1 MLINTA
7 MNEKTCTLTLEGSV
21 DTLSARELTQALKT
35 RGKVM

>member
-1 MLINTA
+1 MLINTE

-35 RGKVM
+35 REK